1 MHLPDAPLAPA
12 ALLPACERLWA
23 LAAPKIVRVAE
34 RFPHA
39 SPSPVITR
47 AGRYEAQG
55 WTEWTRGFQY
65 GAALLVFDATGDTG
79 LLKLGRAGARRDM
92 APHLTHFGVHDHG
105 FNNVSTY
112 GNLRRLILEG
122 RLSSDVSQL
131 DYYELALS
139 ASAAVQAARW
149 TRTADGG
156 GYIYS
161 FNGPHSLF
169 SDTIRSLR
177 VLAVGHLLK
186 HRVLGENDAAID
198 LLDRLLKHA
207 RATAE
212 FNVYYGAGRDAY
224 DVRGRVVHESIFNTN
239 DGRYRCPS
247 TQQGYSPFTTW
258 TRGLAW
264 VMLGF
269 AEQLE
274 FLDSLPDAALAAHG
288 GREEVEQMML
298 RAARAACDFYLEQ
311 TPADGIPYWDTGA
324 PGLAALGD
332 YLHRPADP
340 FNQFEPVDSSAAAIA
355 CQGLLRLG
363 RRLSEHGNDAVGQRY
378 WQAGLSTLGT
388 LLSAPYLA
396 EDPAHDGLL
405 LHTIYHRPR
414 GWDYVPP
421 GSAVAHGEACLW
433 GDYHLLE
440 AALYVERLAKG
451 LPYYAFHLPL
461 GVK

>member
-1 MHLPDAPLAPA
+1 MISIDAALRPA
-12 ALLPACERLWA
+12 DLLPACQSLWS
-23 LAAPKIVRVAE
+23 LAAPKLRRLAE
-34 RFPHA
+34 RFPA
-39 SPSPVITR
+39 SAPTPVITR
-47 AGRYEAQG
+47 AGRYEPQG

-65 GAALLVFDATGDTG
+65 GAALLAFDATGDEQ
-79 LLKLGRAGARRDM
+79 LLVIGRDGTRTDM
-92 APHLTHFGVHDHG
+92 ASHVTHFGVHDHG
-105 FNNVSTY
+105 FNNTSTY
-112 GNLRRLILEG
+112 GNLRRLILES
-122 RLSSDVSQL
+122 RLPQDADQL
-131 DYYELALS
+131 EYYELALK

-149 TRTADGG
+149 TRTETG

-177 VLAVGHLLK
+177 ALALGRLVGA
-186 HRVLGENDAAID
+186 RVQGEHDAPID
-198 LLDRLLKHA
+198 LVARLIQHA

-212 FNVYYGAGRDAY
+212 FNVYYGEGRDAY
-224 DVRGRVVHESIFNTN
+224 DVPGRVVHESIFNTN

-274 FLDSLPDAALAAHG
+274 FLDALSDDELAAHG
-288 GREEVEQMML
+288 GRGEIDAFMT
-298 RAARAACDFYLEQ
+298 RAARTACDYYLSESP
-311 TPADGIPYWDTGA
+311 TDGIPYWDTGA

-332 YLHRPADP
+332 YRRRPADP
-340 FNQFEPVDSSAAAIA
+340 LNDREPVDSSAAAIA

-363 RRLSEHGNDAVGQRY
+363 RRLTAAGERDAGERY
-378 WQAGLSTLGT
+378 WQAGLTTLRT
-388 LLSAPYLA
+388 LLAAPYLA

-405 LHTIYHRPR
+405 LHTVYHRPR
-414 GWDYVPP
+414 GWDYVLS
-421 GSAVAHGEACLW
+421 GSAIPRGEACLW

-440 AALYVERLAKG
+440 AALYVQRLARDE
-451 LPYYAFHLPL
+451 PYYAFFLPL
-461 GVK
+461 AAH